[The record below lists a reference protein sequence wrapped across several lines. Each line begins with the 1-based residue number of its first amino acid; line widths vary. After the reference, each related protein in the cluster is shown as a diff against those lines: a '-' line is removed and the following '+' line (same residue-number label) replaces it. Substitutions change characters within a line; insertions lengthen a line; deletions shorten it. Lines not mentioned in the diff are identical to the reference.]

1 MRFLDTI
8 TNPVLWRGIERLFI
22 VLVTAVFGWM
32 GHRLF
37 MFGIT
42 EGQARLSAEGHY
54 YKIIF
59 SGTAPG
65 LFLMVVAGLALLTA
79 LLKGGI
85 KGDTKDDKK
94 DKLSGDDTASVTP
107 SSIEGREAIE
117 HGEKIAGGRKTTVTL
132 AARDWVSDGKP
143 VRMAGTGL
151 HGHPQRRRLFSRIT
165 EIKEGQG
172 DIEHIIQRIERER
185 HSRLG
190 PEAKEKLRQA
200 EKALT
205 SGGKLII
212 DIEEGA
218 HEPPLPAG
226 ALIAEIEEE
235 GKKESLKK
243 KIRPIFSNKP

>member
-1 MRFLDTI
+1 MRFFDTI

-42 EGQARLSAEGHY
+42 EGQARLSAAGQY

-79 LLKGGI
+79 LWKGST

-94 DKLSGDDTASVTP
+94 DKRSGDDTARVRPASM
-107 SSIEGREAIE
+107 EGREAIE
-117 HGEKIAGGRKTTVTL
+117 QGEKIAGGRKTTVTL
-132 AARDWVSDGKP
+132 AARDWISVGKRT
-143 VRMAGTGL
+143 RMMDTGIL
-151 HGHPQRRRLFSRIT
+151 AHRKRGQLFSRIT
-165 EIKEGQG
+165 QIKEGQG
-172 DIEHIIQRIERER
+172 QVEHMIQRLEQERDG
-185 HSRLG
+185 RLR
-190 PEAKEKLRQA
+190 PEAKEKLRKA

-205 SGGKLII
+205 SGGQLII

-218 HEPPLPAG
+218 HETPLPAG

>member
-22 VLVTAVFGWM
+22 VLVTAVFGWT

-42 EGQARLSAEGHY
+42 EGQAKLSAEGHY

-79 LLKGGI
+79 LWKGSI
-85 KGDTKDDKK
+85 KGETKDDKK
-94 DKLSGDDTASVTP
+94 DKLSRDATARVTP
-107 SSIEGREAIE
+107 ASMKGREAIE
-117 HGEKIAGGRKTTVTL
+117 HGEKIAQGRRTTVTL
-132 AARDWVSDGKP
+132 AARDWSSVGKRTR
-143 VRMAGTGL
+143 RMDTGIL
-151 HGHPQRRRLFSRIT
+151 AHRKQGQLFSRIT

-172 DIEHIIQRIERER
+172 QVEHIIQRIEQER
-185 HSRLG
+185 DSRLR
-190 PEAKEKLRQA
+190 PEAKEKLRKA

-205 SGGKLII
+205 SGGQLII

-218 HEPPLPAG
+218 HETPLPAG

-235 GKKESLKK
+235 GKKESLEK
-243 KIRPIFSNKP
+243 KIMPIFSNKP

>member
-1 MRFLDTI
+1 MRFFDTI

-42 EGQARLSAEGHY
+42 EGQAKLSAEGHY
-54 YKIIF
+54 YKTIF

-85 KGDTKDDKK
+85 KADTKDEKK
-94 DKLSGDDTASVTP
+94 DKLSRDDRAKVMPP
-107 SSIEGREAIE
+107 SLQGHKAIE
-117 HGEKIAGGRKTTVTL
+117 HGKHKAGGRKTTVTL
-132 AARDWVSDGKP
+132 AARDWISGAKQTGTTE
-143 VRMAGTGL
+143 AGIL
-151 HGHPQRRRLFSRIT
+151 AHPKRGRLFSRIT
-165 EIKEGQG
+165 EIKGEKS
-172 DIEHIIQRIERER
+172 DVAHMIQRIEQER

-190 PEAKEKLRQA
+190 PEAKEKIRQA

-212 DIEEGA
+212 EIEEGA
-218 HEPPLPAG
+218 HETYWPAG

-235 GKKESLKK
+235 GRKESLKK
-243 KIRPIFSNKP
+243 KIRPLFSNKP

>member
-1 MRFLDTI
+1 MRFFDTI
-8 TNPVLWRGIERLFI
+8 TSPVLWRGIERLFI

-42 EGQARLSAEGHY
+42 EGQAKLSAEGHY

-79 LLKGGI
+79 LWKGGI

-94 DKLSGDDTASVTP
+94 DKLSGDDTARVTP
-107 SSIEGREAIE
+107 ASMEGREAIE
-117 HGEKIAGGRKTTVTL
+117 QGEKIAGGGKSTVTL
-132 AARDWVSDGKP
+132 AGRDWISMGKRTR
-143 VRMAGTGL
+143 VIDTGIL
-151 HGHPQRRRLFSRIT
+151 AHRKRGQLFSRIT
-165 EIKEGQG
+165 ETKEGQG
-172 DIEHIIQRIERER
+172 HVEHIIQRIEQER
-185 HSRLG
+185 DSRLR
-190 PEAKEKLRQA
+190 PEAKEKLRKA

-205 SGGKLII
+205 SGGRLII
-212 DIEEGA
+212 EIEEGA
-218 HEPPLPAG
+218 HETPLPAG

-235 GKKESLKK
+235 GKKETLKK

>member
-65 LFLMVVAGLALLTA
+65 LFLMVVAGFALLTA

-85 KGDTKDDKK
+85 KADTKDKKK
-94 DKLSGDDTASVTP
+94 DKLSRDYTAKVMP
-107 SSIEGREAIE
+107 SSLQGHEAIE
-117 HGEKIAGGRKTTVTL
+117 HGKQIAKTRKTTVTL
-132 AARDWVSDGKP
+132 AAKDWISVGKKTETTETEMLAQP
-143 VRMAGTGL
+143 NRA
-151 HGHPQRRRLFSRIT
+151 RLFSRIT
-165 EIKEGQG
+165 EIKGEQS
-172 DIEHIIQRIERER
+172 DIKRMIQQIERQR
-185 HSRLG
+185 RGRLG
-190 PEAKEKLRQA
+190 REAKEKIRKA

-218 HEPPLPAG
+218 HETPLPAG

-235 GKKESLKK
+235 DRTEDLKH
-243 KIRPIFSNKP
+243 KIRPMFSNKS